1 MLVTSFVLKQCSGGS
16 AWCVGCCFYHSTG
29 VLKIFERQKKFI
41 EKDSFHADGLE
52 PKAVLV

>member
-1 MLVTSFVLKQCSGGS
+1 MVCWFLFLSVDWGFKN
-16 AWCVGCCFYHSTG
+16 
-29 VLKIFERQKKFI
+29 FERQKKFI